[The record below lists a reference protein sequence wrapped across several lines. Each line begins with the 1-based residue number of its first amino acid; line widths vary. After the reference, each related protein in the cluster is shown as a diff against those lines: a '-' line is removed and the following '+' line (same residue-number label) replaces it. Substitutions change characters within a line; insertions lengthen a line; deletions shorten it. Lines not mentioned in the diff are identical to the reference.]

1 MPGCRAAW
9 RIDWQSENNIP
20 AKHVRG
26 FGPGWQ
32 EACEQVRD
40 RILILKPSSLGDVV
54 QTLPALAAI
63 RRGRPQAHVSW
74 AVNPEWAPLLEENPL
89 LDAVHIFPRNRFR
102 GATGALAFANWL
114 RREPPSWKIDTV
126 LDFQGLLRSG
136 LIARATGAGRRVGLD
151 DSREGARIFHNQLV
165 PTKGIVH
172 SVERY
177 LRLAEVVGAVAG
189 PIEYQLGPGDLVEN
203 FAPAEKSYLV
213 LHPFSRGRGKSL
225 TPTDVCAFCRAAQPL
240 PVVIVGRGRELEAD
254 LPENAIDLR
263 EQTTI
268 PQLIWL
274 LQRAGATVSVDSGPM
289 HLAVATGRPVIAIHS
304 WTDPRKVGPYRA
316 DAMIWKGGVF
326 CRFDELGQQ
335 PAEYFR
341 RSALPGTD
349 EVEAIARRATEIL
362 AAP

>member
-1 MPGCRAAW
+1 M
-9 RIDWQSENNIP
+9 
-20 AKHVRG
+20 
-26 FGPGWQ
+26 
-32 EACEQVRD
+32 
-40 RILILKPSSLGDVV
+40 V

-102 GATGALAFANWL
+102 GPSGALAFAKWI
-114 RREPPSWKIDTV
+114 RREPASWRIDTV

-151 DSREGARIFHNQLV
+151 DSREGARVFHNQVV
-165 PTKGIVH
+165 PTKGALH

-189 PIEYQLGPGDLVEN
+189 PIEYQLGPGEPIDD
-203 FAPAEKSYLV
+203 FGPAEKSYLV

-225 TPTDVCAFCRAAQPL
+225 TPSDVGVFCRAVHPR
-240 PVVIVGRGRELEAD
+240 PVVVVGRGRELEAN
-254 LPENAIDLR
+254 LPDNAIDLR
-263 EQTTI
+263 EQTSI

-289 HLAVATGRPVIAIHS
+289 HLAVATGRPILGIHT
-304 WTDPRKVGPYRA
+304 WTDPRKVGPYRD
-316 DAMIWKGGVF
+316 DAIIWKGDVF

-335 PAEYFR
+335 SAEYFR
-341 RSALPGTD
+341 RTTLPCSD
-349 EVEAIARRATEIL
+349 AAAAIARRAAEMMS
-362 AAP
+362 AA